1 MRPDTPMTG
10 ASEHRQTSPACLPW
24 PGHRARVRVV
34 QASTSRQHF
43 LFWLI
48 FPEFCRAVE
57 MSGGGWTNHSAG
69 WGHVVPAGQSQRGT
83 GQTMLYE
90 DVQQFVARG
99 LTNICILPGNFTS
112 NLNWSLNSYVYI
124 VYTVIVPWL
133 SWTDTQ
139 RPFVWFVYHMLV
151 YFIDV
156 LII

>member
-1 MRPDTPMTG
+1 
-10 ASEHRQTSPACLPW
+10 
-24 PGHRARVRVV
+24 
-34 QASTSRQHF
+34 
-43 LFWLI
+43 
-48 FPEFCRAVE
+48 

-124 VYTVIVPWL
+124 VYTVEEL
-133 SWTDTQ
+133 YD
-139 RPFVWFVYHMLV
+139 
-151 YFIDV
+151 
-156 LII
+156 IIY